1 MQCRQGIFPELQ
13 KSGKSCSGDLL
24 EKDTPNK
31 RNGHLLCRDP
41 TKSRW
46 HRYSCYISSPEAL
59 LYFYDPADDSSLVT
73 TVPLSGRTVI
83 SGEAADQQ
91 TGKENSLIVTRIG
104 DGAQEYYLAAFNPEE
119 YKSWLDT
126 LNRVI
131 ENISLKAKRNS
142 MPCFGNYA
150 LDKFGLWTVV
160 PTFDIPSNG
169 ESSRDSAISSGSS
182 SHRVSWAPNGSSS
195 PFRSRKTFDMDTE
208 DSPANSATFRPPKPL
223 PSPPVEVGSKFITM
237 IYAYVACWYSMWLLT
252 VYITPFTEGCGF

>member
-1 MQCRQGIFPELQ
+1 MFSERQGIFPELQ
-13 KSGKSCSGDLL
+13 KNGKSCSGDLL
-24 EKDTPNK
+24 EKDTPGK
-31 RNGHLLCRDP
+31 HNGHLLCRDP

-46 HRYSCYISSPEAL
+46 HRYLCYISSPEAL
-59 LYFYDPADDSSLVT
+59 LYFYDPADDRSLVT
-73 TVPLSGRTVI
+73 TVPLSGRTII

-104 DGAQEYYLAAFNPEE
+104 DGIQEYYLAAFNPEE

-142 MPCFGNYA
+142 MPCFGNYVP
-150 LDKFGLWTVV
+150 DKLGLWTVI
-160 PTFDIPSNG
+160 PGFDIPSNG

-195 PFRSRKTFDMDTE
+195 PFRARKAFDLDTE
-208 DSPANSATFRPPKPL
+208 DLPPNTAMFRPPKPL
-223 PSPPVEVGSKFITM
+223 PSPPVEVRSKI
-237 IYAYVACWYSMWLLT
+237 
-252 VYITPFTEGCGF
+252 